1 MNRIYVLGSINMDL
15 VFSVDRIPNQ
25 GETLNSNDFFMT
37 PGGKGANQAVACAK
51 QMIDTWFIGSLG
63 DDGLSSVCKQSL
75 LRYHVNC
82 THLMEIPN
90 HTCGIAGILLEH
102 NDNRILIHGGANDI
116 HDRTRIQSILNQPE
130 VKDSILIVQLEIPM
144 NIVETACI
152 TAKKQNMM
160 TLLNAAP
167 AKVLSDTLYKHIDL
181 LIVNE
186 LETYTLTNINIEDA
200 DSMKRAAKVLLNKGV
215 QAVLITNGD
224 KGSTYFNNVTTI
236 HVEAHKVNVVDTT
249 AAGDTYIGVLAS
261 QIATGVAM
269 NEAMLQ
275 ATAGAALTIQQ
286 NGAQISIPSKQE
298 IDAFRKEQKEGC
310 L

>member
-1 MNRIYVLGSINMDL
+1 
-15 VFSVDRIPNQ
+15 
-25 GETLNSNDFFMT
+25 
-37 PGGKGANQAVACAK
+37 
-51 QMIDTWFIGSLG
+51 
-63 DDGLSSVCKQSL
+63 
-75 LRYHVNC
+75 
-82 THLMEIPN
+82 
-90 HTCGIAGILLEH
+90 
-102 NDNRILIHGGANDI
+102 
-116 HDRTRIQSILNQPE
+116 
-130 VKDSILIVQLEIPM
+130 M

-160 TLLNAAP
+160 TILNAAP
-167 AKVLSDTLYKHIDL
+167 AKVLSDTLYKNIDL
-181 LIVNE
+181 QIVNE